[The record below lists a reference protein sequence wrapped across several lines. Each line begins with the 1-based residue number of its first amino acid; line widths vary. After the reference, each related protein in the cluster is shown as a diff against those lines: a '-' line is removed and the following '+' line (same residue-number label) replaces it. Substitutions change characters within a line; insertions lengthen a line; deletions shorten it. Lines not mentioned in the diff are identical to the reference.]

1 MAVSI
6 QEIKGSSDSNPDNG
20 LSARNK
26 INSNFKNLANAM
38 LSIDGGN
45 KDLIETGIIYPESY
59 GTDGINDQIAINL
72 AINEAFKHGYIVK
85 LLPKNYVI
93 SGSIIMKSGVKLQGT
108 TVGRY
113 DRNLERG
120 TRIIGNNIS
129 TMISC
134 HGSNDISG
142 CFQFEI
148 SDLTIKGSGSNSD
161 GILFS
166 STNDLVPRDFI
177 IKNVFFEQC
186 TGYALKLDCFSY
198 GTFENINVWGGKG
211 IIITNDIL
219 VYTYREFAWF
229 KRVYINGCSNT
240 SFEINAGN
248 NLYFENVDVNDSVKG
263 LYINALNDIYNVF
276 FNNINC
282 VRCNTS
288 IDMYAYNRY
297 LNRIS
302 FDGVTIYPNSVINN
316 ASIYF
321 HRNSSYNLSQITF
334 NKVNIEIDNQTDQY
348 DIYGDNIIYSE
359 FTNIRCYKKI
369 HLTDTC
375 KLLLNTIQ
383 QSGKSFISG
392 DGNNKLFTINIS
404 DNSKFWANPDVIVN
418 TNQKI
423 PFAVYVT
430 NTINGNCKI
439 QVDFLT
445 APEVGNGNVQ
455 ISYMLTGYYS

>member
-6 QEIKGSSDSNPDNG
+6 QEIKGSSDSTPDNG
-20 LSARNK
+20 LSARTK
-26 INSNFKNLANAM
+26 INSNFKNLANAI
-38 LSIDGGN
+38 LSINVEDEN
-45 KDLIETGIIYPESY
+45 IIETGIVYPESY
-59 GTDGINDQIAINL
+59 GTDGVNDQVAINL
-72 AINEAFKHGYIVK
+72 AIDDAFNHGYIVK
-85 LLPKNYVI
+85 LLPKNYII
-93 SGSIIMKSGVKLQGT
+93 SSPVLMKSGVRLIGT
-108 TVGRY
+108 SVGRY

-120 TRIIGNNIS
+120 TRIIGNGLSTIIS
-129 TMISC
+129 A

-142 CFQFEI
+142 CLQFEI
-148 SDLTIKGSGSNSD
+148 SNLTIKANGASSN
-161 GILFS
+161 GITFS
-166 STNDLVPRDFI
+166 STNNLVPRDFI

-198 GTFENINVWGGKG
+198 GTFENINIWGGKG
-211 IIITNDIL
+211 VIITNDIL
-219 VYTYREFAWF
+219 VSTYREFGWF
-229 KRVYINGCSNT
+229 KRIYINGCSNT

-248 NLYFENVDVNDSVKG
+248 NLYIENLDVNDSLKG

-302 FDGVTIYPNSVINN
+302 FDGVTICPNSVINN
-316 ASIYF
+316 ANIYF
-321 HRNSSYNLSQITF
+321 HRNNSYNLSQITF

-359 FTNIRCYKKI
+359 FTNIRCYKKVL
-369 HLTDTC
+369 LTDTC
-375 KLLLNTIQ
+375 KFLLNTIP

-392 DGNNKLFTINIS
+392 NGSNKLFVINIS
-404 DNSKFWANPDVIVN
+404 NNSKFWANPEIAVN

-423 PFAVYVT
+423 PFAVYVI
-430 NTINGNCKI
+430 NTINGNCQI

-445 APEVGNGNVQ
+445 APDVGNGNVQ